1 MKKPN
6 TEQID
11 KAIQQLE
18 EVDAKKDP
26 KKVVQVVNSLI
37 SIIDQGNKSETTNKG
52 QQTKVFNALW
62 GYLNLVFFPIPKLSQ
77 QPIRND
83 CEYIKITYVYCG
95 SRNWYLIDLG
105 SNGHYLGSGENEA
118 WKKFQAC
125 TRFEPTTSAISV

>member
-37 SIIDQGNKSETTNKG
+37 SIIDSNKSETANKG
-52 QQTKVFNALW
+52 QQTKVFNAL
-62 GYLNLVFFPIPKLSQ
+62 
-77 QPIRND
+77 
-83 CEYIKITYVYCG
+83 
-95 SRNWYLIDLG
+95 
-105 SNGHYLGSGENEA
+105 
-118 WKKFQAC
+118 
-125 TRFEPTTSAISV
+125 

>member
-62 GYLNLVFFPIPKLSQ
+62 GYLNLVFFPNTKV
-77 QPIRND
+77 
-83 CEYIKITYVYCG
+83 ITTANQKWLWIY
-95 SRNWYLIDLG
+95 
-105 SNGHYLGSGENEA
+105 
-118 WKKFQAC
+118 
-125 TRFEPTTSAISV
+125 

>member
-37 SIIDQGNKSETTNKG
+37 SIIDSNKSETANKG

-77 QPIRND
+77 QSIRND

-95 SRNWYLIDLG
+95 SRNSYLIDLG
-105 SNGHYLGSGENEA
+105 SNGHYLGSGENEP